1 MSRAY
6 AGRTFVRERTIQ
18 SGDRIDVDLYTV
30 FQQPGVRRSR
40 SRPTREVQAR
50 INQRDAERKLLWLL
64 RANFG
69 QGDQVV
75 HLTYRR
81 GEEPADAAAAQKEL
95 YNFLRRL
102 KRERKKRGLP
112 ELKYISCTE
121 QGKKGGRLHHH
132 AVISGGMSRDEV
144 EKLWKKGYANAR
156 RIQWGEDGAAG
167 LAVYLAEFGGR
178 KPTYRRWNR
187 SRNLTTPEPD
197 YRDGAVSVAELRE
210 LAEETENGMS
220 TAAEELERR
229 YPGYEVTQVEVSWNS
244 VNLHPHI
251 RFELRRISGGPRR
264 AAGGTAPSGR
274 GRRGGRAG
282 PSD

>member
-1 MSRAY
+1 MGRTYS
-6 AGRTFVRERTIQ
+6 GRTFVRNRAIQ
-18 SGDRIDVDLYTV
+18 SGDWIDVDLYPV

-50 INQRDAERKLLWLL
+50 INQRDAERKLLRLL

-75 HLTYRR
+75 HLTYAR
-81 GEEPADAAAAQKEL
+81 GMEPEDAAAAQKEL

-102 KRERKKRGLP
+102 KRERKKRGLE
-112 ELKYISCTE
+112 ELKYLSCTE

-197 YRDGAVSVAELRE
+197 YRDGAMSVADLKD
-210 LAEETENGMS
+210 LAGEVENGMPA
-220 TAAEELERR
+220 AAEELERR
-229 YPGYEVTQVEVSWNS
+229 YPGYEVTQVEVSWNG
-244 VNLHPHI
+244 VNLHPYLH
-251 RFELRRISGGPRR
+251 FELRRVSGGPRR
-264 AAGGTAPSGR
+264 AAGSAAPSGR

-282 PSD
+282 PYD